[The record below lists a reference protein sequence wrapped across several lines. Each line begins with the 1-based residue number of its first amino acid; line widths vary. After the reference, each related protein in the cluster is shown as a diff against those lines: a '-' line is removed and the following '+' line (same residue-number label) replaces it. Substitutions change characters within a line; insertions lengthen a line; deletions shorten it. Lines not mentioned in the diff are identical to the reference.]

1 MKKLH
6 YELALRNSDGIEVA
20 LLWDGVE
27 DRVLLDVRD
36 SRTGECFV
44 CDVDRADALDAF
56 RHPFA
61 YAAQRQRADATLGGC
76 TSWKGAEGM
85 SQLS

>member
-1 MKKLH
+1 MKKLN
-6 YELALRNSDGIEVA
+6 YELALRESDGIEVA

-36 SRTGECFV
+36 SRTGESFI

-61 YAAQRQRADATLGGC
+61 YAARQQRADAIFGGC
-76 TSWKGAEGM
+76 ASRER
-85 SQLS
+85 S